1 MGICCSVSALH
12 PQKTLLE
19 QRQVVYIRIDIGP
32 GHMTP
37 AEISQVVF
45 LLGLISKI
53 IVSGTLSRRNEKG
66 ALYGEAIINH
76 LAQTERGKECEDS
89 DFIKDYV
96 LCHYTAAG
104 VTFSVKDSDSD
115 VLPVSAADKIKKQ
128 VQGVRSIHC
137 IQGIRL
143 VGRNNIS
150 ILSADYTGNIDEW
163 MGVGLDKKDG
173 NKNDFI

>member
-1 MGICCSVSALH
+1 
-12 PQKTLLE
+12 
-19 QRQVVYIRIDIGP
+19 
-32 GHMTP
+32 MTP

-45 LLGLISKI
+45 LLGLISNI
-53 IVSGTLSRRNEKG
+53 IVSGTLSRWNEKG

-128 VQGVRSIHC
+128 VRGWEAFT
-137 IQGIRL
+137 L
-143 VGRNNIS
+143 
-150 ILSADYTGNIDEW
+150 
-163 MGVGLDKKDG
+163 
-173 NKNDFI
+173 